1 MEFKGT
7 ITWAGEVK
15 SGIGKTGNPFAFQD
29 IIIEEYA
36 PKNITYPNK
45 LLGSIAIPDIISSL
59 KVGAIA
65 TIHYNLK
72 VSEHKGKQYG
82 KNEVWRI
89 SYENENNTQTS
100 EPLPPVQ
107 ATTNSDLPF

>member
-15 SGIGKTGNPFAFQD
+15 SGIGKTGNPYAFQD

-36 PKNITYPNK
+36 PKNIAFPNK
-45 LLGSIAIPDIISSL
+45 LLGSIANPDIISSL

-72 VSEHKGKQYG
+72 VSEHNGKNYG

-89 SYENENNTQTS
+89 SYENENNTQPTQQS
-100 EPLPPVQ
+100 QPPQ
-107 ATTNSDLPF
+107 ETTNSDLPF